1 MSTSPENTSRT
12 RSLLRH
18 LGRNAVAYLALFLAL
33 AMSPLPSWAAK
44 QIGTAQIKNGAV
56 TTKKLANNAV
66 TSKKIKNGQVT
77 KADLA
82 PAARGYTKFVTV
94 RESVADVDIDETTT
108 RSVRC
113 AEGSVAIGG
122 GASVSPAGVI
132 FLGGSSGR
140 VDHSIPVTPFTIL
153 SPTGTAPAGNGVE
166 PVGWR
171 TKVTNDTG
179 ENDRTAY
186 FWAICASK

>member
-1 MSTSPENTSRT
+1 MSTSPEPISRT

-18 LGRNAVAYLALFLAL
+18 LGRNSVAYLALFIAL

-56 TTKKLANNAV
+56 TAKKLKNDAV

-82 PAARGYTKFVTV
+82 PAAQGYTKFVTV
-94 RESVADVDIDETTT
+94 RETVADVDINESVV
-108 RSVRC
+108 RSVSC
-113 AEGSVAIGG
+113 PAGAVAISG
-122 GASVSPAGVI
+122 GASVSPSGVI
-132 FLGGSSGR
+132 FLGGSAGQ
-140 VDHSIPVTPFTIL
+140 VIHSIPVTPFTIL
-153 SPTGTAPAGNGVE
+153 SPTGTAPAGNAVA
-166 PVGWR
+166 PTGWR
-171 TKVTNDTG
+171 TGVTNDTG
-179 ENDRTAY
+179 ADDRTAS

>member
-1 MSTSPENTSRT
+1 MRPQTEVSRT
-12 RSLLRH
+12 RSLGRH
-18 LGRNAVAYLALFLAL
+18 LGRNAVAYLALFLVVAI
-33 AMSPLPSWAAK
+33 SPLPSWAAK
-44 QIGTAQIKNGAV
+44 QIGSAQIKNGAV

-94 RESVADVDIDETTT
+94 RETVADFDNGESTS

-113 AEGSVAIGG
+113 AEGAVAIGG
-122 GASVSPAGVI
+122 GASVSPPGLL
-132 FLGGSSGR
+132 FLGGSAGQ
-140 VDHSIPVTPFTIL
+140 VGHSIPVTSFTLI
-153 SPTGTAPAGNGVE
+153 SPTGTAPAGDGAA
-166 PVGWR
+166 PIGWR
-171 TKVTNDTG
+171 TEVTNDTG
-179 ENDRTAY
+179 ENDRTAS